1 MNFREK
7 KSAKTVFFSF
17 FYGII
22 VGETT
27 QTHFA
32 KEKGGLYAKRP
43 KIRER
48 DMRKQGIRI
57 NREIEDG
64 VFETI
69 LRKKTELFGDEQ
81 VVFIIVSD
89 LKHDAFYGSEYFA
102 ATDAH
107 ALTVD
112 GEGNLIAKVAF
123 ADLEN
128 AEVRRMY
135 GNARLC
141 GETKDGEKLE
151 LLRFTYAT
159 AALGDMAAEYMK
171 SIAEGETT
179 AHAIDAADAAFEK
192 AISVCPRCGRKLLHP
207 GAECI
212 GCQSKGKIASKLI
225 VYVKPEVKN
234 LILCLFL
241 SLIAT
246 ALSMLRPSLTAT
258 LVDTVIPNSDTR
270 LLGIVVLLLLG
281 AYILQ
286 NLVGIVRSYRLRCT
300 AVNIVTALRNHLY
313 EKAQHL
319 SMRFYDKTST
329 GSVINRI
336 SGDSNTIEQFMVRL
350 SQEVVVQF
358 FTMIGI
364 VVIMFAM
371 NWKLALI
378 TLLPIPFIVT
388 GSRIFGKKILPFYR
402 KVWRKWASVTS
413 YLTDTIPAIRVT
425 KAFSNEDRT
434 GGGFAEATGAWA
446 AVEYKSA
453 RISTAFP
460 NIVSFFVNCG
470 HLLIWSIGG
479 AWVIFSQQASSNA
492 ITFFGGRVT
501 VGTLV
506 AFISYATM
514 FYTPVNFFATF
525 NDSYQ
530 NALSSAERILD
541 ILDADDEPDAGRGNC
556 PAMVGQIE
564 FKDVSFSFDRTKMT
578 LSHINCTIEPGDVVG
593 IVGTTGAG
601 KSTLVNLLMRFY
613 DEYEGE
619 ILVDGNDIRNI
630 DLSYYRSQLG
640 YVQQES
646 IMFRDTVFHNLAFG
660 KPDATVEEVF
670 HAAEIANAHEFIA
683 RLPDGYDTMLGERGI
698 GLSGGER
705 QRLSIAR
712 TVLMEPQ
719 ILIFDEATAS
729 VDSETESQIQAA
741 IERLIAGRT
750 TLMIAHRLSTLRKAN
765 KIIVLDRGKILE
777 MGTPE
782 ELLAAKGKY
791 YKLIQIQTMAEK
803 AESEREEERL

>member
-1 MNFREK
+1 
-7 KSAKTVFFSF
+7 
-17 FYGII
+17 
-22 VGETT
+22 
-27 QTHFA
+27 
-32 KEKGGLYAKRP
+32 
-43 KIRER
+43 
-48 DMRKQGIRI
+48 MRKQGILI

-64 VFETI
+64 IFEKI
-69 LRKKTELFGDEQ
+69 LQTKTDLFGEEQ
-81 VVFIIVSD
+81 IVFIIVSD
-89 LKHDAFYGSEYFA
+89 LTHDAAYGTEYFA

-107 ALTVD
+107 ALTVN
-112 GEGNLIAKVAF
+112 GEGDLIEKVTF
-123 ADLEN
+123 ADLERS
-128 AEVRRMY
+128 EVRRMY
-135 GNARLC
+135 GNARLRC
-141 GETKDGEKLE
+141 ETRDGTRLE
-151 LLRFTYAT
+151 LLRFTYAV
-159 AALGDMAAEYMK
+159 AALGDMAATYMK

-212 GCQSKGKIASKLI
+212 GCQSKGKIAGKLLI
-225 VYVKPEVKN
+225 YVKPEIKN
-234 LILCLFL
+234 LIVCLIL

-246 ALSMLRPSLTAT
+246 GLSMIRPSLTAT
-258 LVDTVIPNSDTR
+258 LVDKVIPNNDTH
-270 LLGIVVLLLLG
+270 LLGIVVLLLFG

-286 NLVGIVRSYRLRCT
+286 AIVGIIRSYRLRCS
-300 AVNIVTALRNHLY
+300 AVNIVTNLRNHVY

-336 SGDSNTIEQFMVRL
+336 SGDSTTIEQFMVRL

-358 FTMIGI
+358 FTMVGI

-378 TLLPIPFIVT
+378 TLVPIPFVVV
-388 GSRIFGKKILPFYR
+388 GSRIFGKKILPYYR

-425 KAFSNEDRT
+425 KAFATENRT
-434 GGGFAEATGAWA
+434 GSGFADTTGAWA
-446 AVEYKSA
+446 SVEYKSA

-479 AWVIFSQQASSNA
+479 AWVILSQQAAASGNA
-492 ITFFGGRVT
+492 TTFFGGNVT

-514 FYTPVNFFATF
+514 FYNPVNFFATF

-530 NALSSAERILD
+530 NALSSAERVLD
-541 ILDADDEPDAGRGNC
+541 ILDADEEPDAGRGNC
-556 PAMVGQIE
+556 PEMVGKIE
-564 FKDVSFSFDRTKMT
+564 FRDVSFSFDRTKMT
-578 LSHINCTIEPGDVVG
+578 LSHVNCTIEPGDIVG

-619 ILVDGNDIRNI
+619 ILVDGNNIRGI
-630 DLSYYRSQLG
+630 DLSYYRSQIG

-646 IMFRDTVFHNLAFG
+646 VMFRDTVFHNLAFG

-670 HAAEIANAHEFIA
+670 RAAEIANAHEFIA

-698 GLSGGER
+698 GVSGGER

-712 TVLMEPQ
+712 TVLMEPR
-719 ILIFDEATAS
+719 ILVFDEATAS
-729 VDSETESQIQAA
+729 VDSETESQIQSA
-741 IERLIAGRT
+741 IEQLIAGRT

-765 KIIVLDRGKILE
+765 KIIVLDKGKILE

-803 AESEREEERL
+803 AESESKEERFSE